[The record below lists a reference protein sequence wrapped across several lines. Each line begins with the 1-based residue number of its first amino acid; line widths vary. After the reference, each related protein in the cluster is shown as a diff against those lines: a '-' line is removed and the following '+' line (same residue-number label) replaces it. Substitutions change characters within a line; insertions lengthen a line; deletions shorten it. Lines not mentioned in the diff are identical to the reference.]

1 MSSTNPGPT
10 SAPVAAGAAPLK
22 ESARDLGEAR
32 EPGDARDVV
41 AEVIAQQAY
50 ARLLGYRL
58 VDAADLAVT
67 LSLRLGVHLMR
78 PYVVH
83 GGAIYSIADAASTLA
98 VLTRLWPD
106 YWAST
111 VEQSV
116 QFLRPVVAT
125 DGELMAFAH
134 VRRFGKTISFV
145 EATVTHEGR
154 EIATSRSTQMRQ
166 ARPSTR

>member
-1 MSSTNPGPT
+1 MSLVPP
-10 SAPVAAGAAPLK
+10 
-22 ESARDLGEAR
+22 ARDLRIAR
-32 EPGDARDVV
+32 DPKDARAAV

-67 LSLRLGVHLMR
+67 LDLPIGPHLFQ
-78 PYVVH
+78 PFVVH
-83 GGAIYSIADAASTLA
+83 GGAIYSLADAASTLA

-106 YWAST
+106 HWATT

-116 QFLRPVVAT
+116 QFLRPVSEKT
-125 DGELMAFAH
+125 GSLLAFAH

-145 EATVTHEGR
+145 EATVTHDGR
-154 EIATSRSTQMRQ
+154 EIATARSTQMRQ
-166 ARPSTR
+166 NRPTAP